1 MAAAAGVLHHG
12 QVAVLPERVRLRVV
26 LRVVGVHVHLHG
38 LHLRRRMVLQLA
50 VVLLLLLLLLL
61 LLRRP
66 LTGQRASHLVLQV
79 LAQGPLL
86 RAVVVVGQALAL
98 LVPGELLI
106 RFVRLLRLHGL
117 PAHKQQ
123 N

>member
-50 VVLLLLLLLLL
+50 VLLLLLL

-66 LTGQRASHLVLQV
+66 LTGQRASHFVLQV